1 MWEDQTKKPLLSDS
15 QEKGEQGKQKI
26 GAKRSCNDII
36 FLVLFAACIVGMLI
50 ISSVA
55 FSKGDPS
62 KLLPT
67 NELVN
72 RYAINE
78 TQGYFTDAVAQ
89 VKTDKDI
96 LIGTIAAAVLLGFAW
111 IQLMKMF
118 TKEFIYLTLVAGVV
132 AIIGLGGYVL
142 NMGMKQQQEGIMVVG
157 YVIFGLAALLVLLII
172 LLRNKIALTCA
183 MFKEA
188 CRGVQHNTALFPVL
202 AVVVAAFLAFAAFW
216 VASFVYLWSIPDDSV
231 QPLPDQVPKFN
242 ESVRNLL
249 LYQVFAFFWISA
261 FLSAVYQHVFAGSV
275 AGWYFSRDVV
285 SAGKIREN
293 AVSSL
298 FHAVTT
304 SFGSLAFGAL
314 VLAIVQFLNF
324 LLELTKKS
332 NTKNKFL
339 VCLISCLQCLLACIQ
354 GIVQYINKF
363 AYIYVAMH
371 GYSFC
376 HAARECFD
384 LVSRNFFSAV
394 IMDTITGFVLFVG
407 KALFTALC
415 TIVTIAILDAQN
427 RPLTAVTLG
436 LCVVISFTV
445 LHIISHVIGVS
456 VDTVF
461 ICYLEDLEL
470 NKGENMYIS
479 PDLHALLQES
489 ASKHKAKAG
498 QSAV

>member
-1 MWEDQTKKPLLSDS
+1 MWEDSAAKKPLLSDS
-15 QEKGEQGKQKI
+15 QEKGKEKI
-26 GAKRSCNDII
+26 GASRSCNDII
-36 FLVLFAACIVGMLI
+36 FVFLFAACCVGFVI

-62 KLLPT
+62 KLVPSSQIPG
-67 NELVN
+67 E
-72 RYAINE
+72 IIDKG
-78 TQGYFTDAVAQ
+78 QGWFTDAVAQ
-89 VKTDKDI
+89 AKEDKDI
-96 LIGTIAAAVLLGFAW
+96 LIGALAAAVLLGFAW

-118 TKEFIYLTLVAGVV
+118 TQEFIYATLVVGVLAV
-132 AIIGLGGYVL
+132 VGLGGYVL
-142 NMGMKQQQEGIMVVG
+142 NMGMKQKSEGIMVVA
-157 YVIFGLAALLVLLII
+157 YVIFGLDALLVLII
-172 LLRNKIALTCA
+172 IFLRKKIALTCA
-183 MFKEA
+183 MMKEA
-188 CRGVQHNTALFPVL
+188 CRGVQHNQLLLPVL
-202 AVVVAAFLAFAAFW
+202 ALVVAVFLGFAAFW
-216 VASFVYLWSIPDDSV
+216 VASFIYLWSIPEDTV
-231 QPLPDQVPKFN
+231 EVVGGQVTHFN
-242 ESVRNLL
+242 ERVRNLL
-249 LYQVFAFFWISA
+249 LYQVFAFFWIVA
-261 FLSAVYQHVFAGSV
+261 FLSAVYQHVVAGSV

-285 SAGKIREN
+285 SAGKPREN

-314 VLAIVQFLNF
+314 VLAIVQFMNF

-332 NTKNKFL
+332 NSKNKFL
-339 VCLISCLQCLLACIQ
+339 VCLISCVQCILACIQ

-384 LVSRNFFSAV
+384 LISRNFFSAV

-415 TIVTIAILDAQN
+415 TIITIAVLDAQD

-436 LCVVISFTV
+436 LSIVLSFSV

-461 ICYLEDLEL
+461 VCYLEDLEM

-489 ASKHKAKAG
+489 ASKHKKD
-498 QSAV
+498 QPQV